1 MINVVEEMEV
11 TSTEKGMNNEKIRII
26 DETKNEN
33 SRAVNRNKTF
43 FCMIAAVAERSAE
56 QDARRNQF
64 IRPNP

>member
-1 MINVVEEMEV
+1 MINVVEERDI
-11 TSTEKGMNNEKIRII
+11 TFIEKRTNNEKIRMT

-43 FCMIAAVAERSAE
+43 FCKIAAVAERIAE

-64 IRPNP
+64 IQSNP